1 MPMQNSQGD
10 TFYDIPFMVSI
21 VSTAKRTLEQAMT
34 EIEQQHEKC
43 GLKYFAVSLP
53 IQPQGADPMAKI
65 ADQVKQFR
73 ALLACRKNPEIKI
86 GILFQQTL
94 GHNATYNP
102 HFDRELNWQRTV
114 RNTGEV
120 TVRFCPTGKEFQNY
134 ISQAVGLLA
143 QGKPDFLVVDDD
155 ARLDVRS
162 DLGYFE
168 CFCPNHTAL
177 FNQKYGTNYTPE
189 EFRNAVN
196 SAPDHDIL
204 LRKFTDL
211 AAETLTDYMKLL
223 RQSVD
228 RTAPGIPMVLCGH
241 PAHSGRRGNWAKIL
255 SGGNHPGVLRI
266 GNGYY
271 LENAPRGLALRFST
285 TAAQRVLEPSDV
297 LLLDE
302 ADTCPHNCYSKSART
317 MHLHITAGL
326 LNGLDGAKL
335 WITDTGRFDPRITA
349 PYADILAKFRGFY
362 KVLHQTVRQVAW
374 QGPLANIPRPEA
386 LPRPNMPRWLKI
398 GMWITSYLA
407 VYGLPFRYGRT
418 DESGLHLLSDNDP
431 DNFSDAELDKMLS
444 ESAFVDSAAAEKLIA
459 RGFAEKLGV
468 REIRELNGSIQG
480 EEIVE
485 NRIFL
490 HRPMVGSSVLVPL
503 PGTQVLT
510 RFLLQGADPVPG
522 AVRCRNVI
530 VTAWRVK
537 WDFRLDLQPD
547 RKELLTYL
555 LRQLPGGVPA
565 RFESNSDATLWFG
578 RGKGFDLAA
587 AVNYGFDPLEELL
600 FELPGKPEKIQ
611 QLQPD
616 GNWKETVFSEKDGMY
631 RLPVKLD
638 CAEIAVFRIF
648 GSTHIG

>member
-1 MPMQNSQGD
+1 MPVQKSQSD
-10 TFYDIPFMVSI
+10 TFYDLPLMVSI
-21 VSTAKRTLEQAMT
+21 VSLERRTPEQTVT
-34 EIEQQHEKC
+34 EIGEQHEKC

-53 IQPQGADPMAKI
+53 IQPQGADPMVKI
-65 ADQVKQFR
+65 ANQVKQFR
-73 ALLACRKNPEIKI
+73 ALLSCRKDPEIKI

-120 TVRFCPTGKEFQNY
+120 TVRFCPAGSEFRNY
-134 ISQAVGLLA
+134 IGKAVGLLA
-143 QGKPDFLVVDDD
+143 QEKPDFLIVDDD

-168 CFCPNHTAL
+168 CFCPDHTAL
-177 FNQKYGTNYTPE
+177 FNKKYGTDYTPE

-196 SAPDHDIL
+196 SAPDHDLL
-204 LRKFTDL
+204 LRNFTDL
-211 AAETLTDYMKLL
+211 AAETLADYMKLL
-223 RQSVD
+223 RESAD
-228 RTAPGIPMVLCGH
+228 RTAPGIPMILCGH

-255 SGGNHPGVLRI
+255 SGGYHPAVLRI

-271 LENAPRGLALRFST
+271 LENAPRGLALRFSL
-285 TAAQRVLEPSDV
+285 TAAQKVLEPSGV

-335 WITDTGRFDPRITA
+335 WITDTGHYDPGITA

-362 KVLHQTVRQVAW
+362 QVLHQTVREVAW

-386 LPRPNMPRWLKI
+386 LPRPNLPRWLKT
-398 GMWITSYLA
+398 GMWITSYLS
-407 VYGLPFRYGRT
+407 VYGLPFRYGRA

-431 DNFSDAELDKMLS
+431 DNFADAELDRMLS
-444 ESAFVDSAAAEKLIA
+444 ESALVDSAAAEKLIA
-459 RGFAEKLGV
+459 RGFGEKLGV
-468 REIRELNGSIQG
+468 REIRELKNSIQG
-480 EEIVE
+480 EEIAE
-485 NRIFL
+485 NQRFL
-490 HRPMVGSSVLVPL
+490 HRPMVGCGELVPL
-503 PGTQVLT
+503 PGTQILT
-510 RFLLQGADPVPG
+510 RFLLHGADPVPG

-537 WDFRLDLQPD
+537 WDPRIDLQPD
-547 RKELLTYL
+547 RRDLLTYL
-555 LRQLPGGVPA
+555 LRRLPGGVPA
-565 RFESNSDATLWFG
+565 RFESSSDATLWFG
-578 RGKGFDLAA
+578 RGKEFDIAA
-587 AVNYGFDPLEELL
+587 AVNYGYDPLEELL
-600 FELPGKPEKIQ
+600 FELPGKPVKIQ
-611 QLQPD
+611 QLLPD
-616 GNWKETVFSEKDGMY
+616 GNWKETAFSGKGGLY
-631 RLPVKLD
+631 RLPVRLD

-648 GSTHIG
+648 GSTPIR